1 MTAIQTRHRFII
13 LYFLL
18 LIAEALHAQKAPVL
32 EPVSETYKPLKEK
45 SALPNKDR
53 QTLDTVHY
61 PWTEYSKGA
70 LGNALWRTVYL
81 SSQDEAKLPGLITLP
96 ANSSDQTRADLDHL
110 LKLQSSRTKQEIDR
124 AEYIANIGSWPNI
137 ENPTDPDYEENRQ
150 QLYYILNT
158 ATAKQFNYKDH
169 PATTALLLNC
179 IQDIRVTEFRL
190 KQHFKRPRP
199 YHLEPALKPLTRIN
213 SPSFPSGHSL
223 WSYTEAYIFGQLIPN
238 ERPKFIK
245 AAAEV
250 QWSRE
255 LLGIHYPGDN
265 EASRIIGWYLL
276 KFWYN
281 NPQFKNDLEKAK
293 AEWIKNY

>member
-1 MTAIQTRHRFII
+1 
-13 LYFLL
+13 
-18 LIAEALHAQKAPVL
+18 
-32 EPVSETYKPLKEK
+32 
-45 SALPNKDR
+45 
-53 QTLDTVHY
+53 
-61 PWTEYSKGA
+61 
-70 LGNALWRTVYL
+70 
-81 SSQDEAKLPGLITLP
+81 
-96 ANSSDQTRADLDHL
+96 
-110 LKLQSSRTKQEIDR
+110 
-124 AEYIANIGSWPNI
+124 
-137 ENPTDPDYEENRQ
+137 
-150 QLYYILNT
+150 
-158 ATAKQFNYKDH
+158 
-169 PATTALLLNC
+169 
-179 IQDIRVTEFRL
+179 
-190 KQHFKRPRP
+190 
-199 YHLEPALKPLTRIN
+199 LEPALKPLTRIN

-223 WSYTEAYIFGQLIPN
+223 WSYTEAYIFGQLIPK